1 MLSELEIDSE
11 LGVVSLEDGVK
22 EVMLCSLL
30 AGMDSEVC
38 SWLEEVMDSD
48 ETLSASLVGM
58 MLVVS
63 DMLSASLVGV
73 SLDELA
79 SAGVPT
85 QEESASIDNSKKAV
99 CFFFKKKG
107 FIYVPPKDI
116 GFMVILL
123 H

>member
-1 MLSELEIDSE
+1 MLSELGIDSE
-11 LGVVSLEDGVK
+11 LGVASLEDGVK

-38 SWLEEVMDSD
+38 SWPEEGMASD
-48 ETLSASLVGM
+48 ETV
-58 MLVVS
+58 
-63 DMLSASLVGV
+63 SASLVGV
-73 SLDELA
+73 SLDELT
-79 SAGVPT
+79 SAGVPP

-116 GFMVILL
+116 GFVNILL

>member
-1 MLSELEIDSE
+1 M
-11 LGVVSLEDGVK
+11 
-22 EVMLCSLL
+22 
-30 AGMDSEVC
+30 A
-38 SWLEEVMDSD
+38 SD
-48 ETLSASLVGM
+48 ETVSASLVGV

-73 SLDELA
+73 SLDELT
-79 SAGVPT
+79 SAGVPP

-116 GFMVILL
+116 GFVIILL
-123 H
+123 HHWSTAATRVININDIRMDPLKKKAQSR